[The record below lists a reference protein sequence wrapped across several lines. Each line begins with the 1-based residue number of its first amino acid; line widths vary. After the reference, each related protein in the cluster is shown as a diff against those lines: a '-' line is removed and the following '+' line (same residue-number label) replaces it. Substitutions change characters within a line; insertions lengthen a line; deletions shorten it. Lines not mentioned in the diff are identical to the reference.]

1 MTKLETRNEYDS
13 YKCSGIKWLGSIP
26 THWNVKKVKFATDIN
41 TRSLSETTPRKKKI
55 SYVDIGSVTFEN
67 GIENTESYIFS
78 DAPTRARRLAKS
90 GDIALS
96 TVRTYLKAITHIDGK
111 FSDCVFSTGFAIL
124 SPKKFIYYRY
134 LTYLLKSNAFTNQVD
149 DVAKGMSYPAIN
161 STELSNLFVLVPPLS
176 EQVKIADYLDK
187 KVTQIDEAIIVKK
200 KQINLLRER
209 KKIITEEAITKGL
222 KEHEPTINSGIDW
235 IGEIPEHW
243 KVKRAKYLLNE
254 VDERSEN
261 GDEEL
266 LSVSHLTGV
275 TPRAEK
281 NVSMFMAEDYSGSKL
296 CRDGDLVINIMWAWM
311 GALGVS
317 DRTGIVSPS
326 YGVFRQQ
333 RDNTFHPIYLE
344 YLLKST
350 KYVEY
355 YNKVSTGL
363 HSSRLRFYGHMLMA
377 MKLGFP
383 PYEEQ
388 CEIIKFLDKE
398 CLKMDKAIDALEQQ
412 LLNLKE
418 YRSSLINSA
427 VTGKIKVPEV
437 A

>member
-13 YKCSGIKWLGSIP
+13 YKCSGVKWLGSIP

-41 TRSLSETTPRKKKI
+41 TRSLPETTPRKKKI

-67 GIENTESYIFS
+67 GIESTESYIFS

-96 TVRTYLKAITHIDGK
+96 TVRTYLKAITHINGK

-124 SPKKFIYYRY
+124 SPKKFIYSRY

-187 KVTQIDEAIIVKK
+187 KVTQIDEAITVKE

-243 KVKRAKYLLNE
+243 EVKRAKYLLNE

-333 RDNTFHPIYLE
+333 RDKTFHPIYLE

-388 CEIIKFLDKE
+388 CEIIKFLYKE

-427 VTGKIKVPEV
+427 VTGKIKVPGV
-437 A
+437 V